1 MLYILPR
8 KLIFMFGGPWRWRW
22 GLRGPGRPPKHR
34 IIRFRISR
42 VLFMPMIE
50 GTPVAA
56 GEPIVLN
63 PDEIEALRLVYLEGR
78 TQEDAARLMN
88 ISRGTLW
95 RALSSGRRKLIQALV
110 EIRPI
115 LISGE

>member
-1 MLYILPR
+1 MFVGPR
-8 KLIFMFGGPWRWRW
+8 RWRW

-63 PDEIEALRLVYLEGR
+63 PDEFEALRLVYLEGH
-78 TQEDAARLMN
+78 TQESAARLMN

-95 RALSSGRRKLIQALV
+95 RALNSGRKKVIQAIVEMRPLLV
-110 EIRPI
+110 E
-115 LISGE
+115 GV